1 MLRLRSRW
9 LIAVLS
15 LLPGW
20 QAVAPVEA
28 VTRCSAKLSRDGT
41 ILVRASGVVGT
52 PRWGTR
58 YGDTVNVFDNA
69 GSCVVGER
77 MRDCTL
83 AAEPLPARRQAPAS
97 CTIYV
102 ADDGGTSCSAWVRKC
117 FASSEAPPCPILPAD
132 NIWNRDVSAL
142 PVHAMS
148 ATWIASIGADSHLH
162 PDFGAG
168 PYRNRL
174 IGIPYTVIGPTQPGV
189 PVSFLYSDESDG
201 GPYPIPPLVPV
212 EGGGSRPSVGKGD
225 AHVLLIDGGSCTL
238 HEVYAARRL
247 QRGAAWSG
255 GSGAIYD
262 LNSNALRPDGW
273 TSADAAGLPI
283 LPGLIRYDEIVAGA
297 VTHALRF
304 TASRTQRA
312 YVWPARHYAS
322 SSTDPGLPP
331 MGIRA
336 RLKASVDISG
346 FSPTNQIILL
356 GLKKYGM
363 MLADNGSPW
372 YLSGAPDRRW
382 DDDDLHQLQTLRGS
396 DFEIVDVSSLM
407 IDPDS
412 GQAAP

>member
-1 MLRLRSRW
+1 MRILVSRHW
-9 LIAVLS
+9 FVLLLSLGVLS
-15 LLPGW
+15 LGST
-20 QAVAPVEA
+20 AHAA
-28 VTRCSAKLSRDGT
+28 TRCSAKAQRDGT
-41 ILVRASGVVGT
+41 IVVRANEVVGT
-52 PRWGTR
+52 PRWGVR
-58 YGDTVNVFDNA
+58 FGDSPNNFDNA
-69 GSCVVGER
+69 ATCVANGK

-83 AAEPLPARRQAPAS
+83 AGVGMPARTTAPAS

-102 ADDGGTSCSAWVRKC
+102 EDDGSETCSAWVRKC

-132 NIWNRDVSAL
+132 NIWNRDISSL

-148 ATWIASIGADSHLH
+148 ATWVASIGASAHVH

-174 IGIPYTVIGPTQPGV
+174 IGIPYTVIGPTQASV
-189 PVSFLYSDESDG
+189 PVSFLYEDESDP

-212 EGGGSRPSVGKGD
+212 EGGGSRPSVGRGD
-225 AHVLLIDGGSCTL
+225 AHVLLLEGSTCTL

-247 QRGAAWSG
+247 QKGAAWSA
-255 GSGAIYD
+255 GSGAVYD
-262 LNSNALRPDGW
+262 LTSNALRPDTW

-283 LPGLIRYDEIVAGA
+283 LPGLVRFDEIVAGE

-312 YVWPARHYAS
+312 YVWPARHFAS
-322 SSTDPGLPP
+322 SSTDPTLPP

-346 FSPTNQIILL
+346 FSSTNQIILE

-363 MLADNGSPW
+363 ILADNGSPW
-372 YLSGAPDRRW
+372 YISGAPDRRW
-382 DDDDLHQLQTLRGS
+382 DDDDLHDLQSLQGN